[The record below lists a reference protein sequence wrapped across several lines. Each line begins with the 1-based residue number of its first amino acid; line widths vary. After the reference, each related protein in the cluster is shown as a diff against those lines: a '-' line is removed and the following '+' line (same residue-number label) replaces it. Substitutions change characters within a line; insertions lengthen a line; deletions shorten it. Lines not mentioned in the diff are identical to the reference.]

1 VGALSIVAA
10 SAEEAA
16 RLMSQLKRV
25 IRTNYSNP
33 PIHGGQVVATVL
45 ATPELRQMWEEE
57 LAGMRV
63 RIRAMRGDMVAKL
76 KAKAPGHDFDFVV
89 QQRGMFSYSGLTKA
103 QVERLKTEFSIY
115 AVDTGRICVAALNS
129 RNIDRV
135 VDAIAKVL

>member
-1 VGALSIVAA
+1 
-10 SAEEAA
+10 
-16 RLMSQLKRV
+16 
-25 IRTNYSNP
+25 
-33 PIHGGQVVATVL
+33 
-45 ATPELRQMWEEE
+45 
-57 LAGMRV
+57 MRV
-63 RIRAMRGDMVAKL
+63 RIREMRQTLVQKL
-76 KAKAPGHDFDFVV
+76 KEKAPAHDFGFVT